1 MADFFAN
8 YETVI
13 RLGLFVGVFALMGAL
28 EALFPRKSRTQP
40 RLKRWATNLGIV
52 VTYSV
57 FVRILFP
64 VAAMGTALFAA
75 SKGWGLL
82 NVLDLPLWA
91 NLVIAIVLLD
101 FAVYWQH
108 VASHKIPLIWVFH
121 KMHHADRDI
130 DVSTGARFHPVEI
143 AASMLYKMLVIL
155 LVGPAVVAVF
165 VFELILSASAMF
177 NHANVKLPMA
187 ADKWLRFL
195 IVTPDMHRVHHSVIR
210 KETDS
215 NYGFFLSLWD
225 RIFGSYIDQ
234 PEGGH
239 KGVTIGLTPHQ
250 NNQPSNILWCL
261 WLPFMKKYWR

>member
-1 MADFFAN
+1 MTDFLDT

-57 FVRILFP
+57 FVRVLFP
-64 VAAMGTALFAA
+64 VAAMGTALYAA

-91 NLVIAIVLLD
+91 NLVISVVLLD

-177 NHANVKLPMA
+177 NHANVKLPLWL
-187 ADKWLRFL
+187 DKTVRVLF
-195 IVTPDMHRVHHSVIR
+195 VTPDMHRVHHSVIR

-225 RIFGSYIDQ
+225 RLFGSYIDQ
-234 PEGGH
+234 PKGGH
-239 KGVTIGLTPHQ
+239 DGVTIGLTPHQ
-250 NNQPSNILWCL
+250 NNQPSNIFWCL
-261 WLPFMKKYWR
+261 WLPFIKKYWR